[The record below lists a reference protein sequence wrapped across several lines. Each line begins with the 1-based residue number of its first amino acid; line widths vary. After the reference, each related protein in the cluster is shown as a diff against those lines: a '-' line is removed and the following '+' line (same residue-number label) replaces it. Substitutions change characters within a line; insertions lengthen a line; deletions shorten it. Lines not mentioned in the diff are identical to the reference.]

1 MIESLYI
8 GKSKIRRDLL
18 ALFFSNTGRK
28 YFLREMERLL
38 RYSAGNIRR
47 ELLRLQKDNLFKTQR
62 VGNLLYYSLNQDHP
76 LFEDLKSIV
85 NKTIGVEASLRAVLS
100 SLEGIKL
107 AFIFGSF
114 ASKSEK
120 ETSDIDVMIIGEQDI
135 SALNERI
142 RELESKLKRE
152 INISLYTRK
161 EFGAKKK
168 SKSGFITDVLKNP
181 KIMLIGNEDDL

>member
-100 SLEGIKL
+100 SLEGIKF